1 MSKSYDIVKWEGSA
15 SLTNRHGSVATY
27 GGTIYKKY
35 DSHSMQNISTREH
48 GKMLALFG
56 SIPRT
61 GGAYYSSD
69 ANVGFVID
77 EYEYKNVNSIR
88 NGDKARVQNFYDSSY
103 NYADNVGEFT
113 VIPGGGVEYDR
124 KLRLQYGSNTVDY
137 DSGTAT
143 KFYNS
148 IAQGSGSVSLT
159 APETYKSKWGFVRFT
174 DTGGGTANGR
184 SVSLPYEQYDQVAVA
199 LYGPKFTVVF
209 NKNASDASGT
219 MANQSFV
226 NGVSQSLTANAFTRV
241 GYRFLGW
248 SKSSTATSPSY
259 EDGQDG
265 SGLSSTA
272 GATVNLYAVWGEK
285 TSTVTLNQPNATTA
299 GTNSVSATY
308 NRPMPPITRPQR
320 TGWTFAGYFTSANG
334 AGTKYYNADGSSA
347 QNWDRTEQN
356 VTLYAHW
363 TRNTHRVTVT
373 NTDPTHCKLSVT
385 CAEPALNLQETKG
398 VLAFDAAEYSN
409 YAIVATYSTA
419 FNAKKYALQGFKS
432 GTTTYAVTS
441 PTDLTRQYI
450 YTGGPSAPTEFH
462 TVFQVA
468 QQFNAE
474 IEVSCRIGTP
484 PTITLSPEKDDAN
497 GWFKQNLRIG
507 IDYNGNDAVEF
518 ETWSATRDGSPQ
530 PYDSYNPSDPEPM
543 VFTIDADITL
553 RVAFKVKTCEAT
565 VGVQSASAAVIGSNV
580 ATVTVDQYT
589 TGQTHW
595 GDVANYSARTTGIP
609 TDVEFDGWYKE
620 DGSPAD
626 DATVDGVAY
635 TFRDADYRI
644 VLAGD
649 VKLYAAYRA
658 KVRLRVQAMPDSEA
672 HGSVGID
679 GAYQENETFAYIR
692 LGTTCTIGV
701 HTDNFF
707 GGWFEGA
714 NPSYTTE
721 IPLAYAQE
729 DEISVTGGRT
739 LTAFVLDEEEI
750 NYIALYNFDARE
762 GHEDWDPTLGAWSL
776 TGDQSG
782 FKEVTKD
789 QYEAAITEWHGGTA
803 YTAPSNGRFFK
814 VSGIKRAN
822 LRVQSAGALGFAN
835 IRRYHVDDLAEMV
848 EQYDAN
854 AVTAVVNDHY
864 VFVANWGV
872 PAHRTITATR
882 ANGSER
888 TFGDISIE
896 GGTEA
901 QDGSWSIREE
911 QNAYVTLVAVPR
923 NGYKFVGWF
932 ADYDHAG
939 VPESADREFR
949 LKVQSTATY
958 YAMFAQDANAIY
970 EWEGGAA
977 SKRMEWRSK
986 IFVASKPFNP
996 VVARVDALGYPVK
1009 LTVGVFSAPQ
1019 DGAVRKSE
1027 IHPASSAPRRLG
1039 LLRPERHVQVTI
1051 ESAHEVDKIVVGT
1064 SMEGINV

>member
-1 MSKSYDIVKWEGSA
+1 MSKSYDIVKWEGTGN
-15 SLTNRHGSVATY
+15 LTVGNSTGTFS
-27 GGTIYKKY
+27 GTIYRKRSESAGIGWSS
-35 DSHSMQNISTREH
+35 SHSTFLE
-48 GKMLALFG
+48 FG
-56 SIPRT
+56 SISRT
-61 GGAYYSSD
+61 VGYGPMSCYVGWYTTKEGASKKFSE
-69 ANVGFVID
+69 I
-77 EYEYKNVNSIR
+77 KS
-88 NGDKARVQNFYDSSY
+88 GDKAQLGAFYNS
-103 NYADNVGEFT
+103 NIGTTNNVGEFT
-113 VIPGGGVEYDR
+113 VIPNGGVEYDR
-124 KLRLQYGSNTVDY
+124 KLRLQYGNNTVDY
-137 DSGTAT
+137 DSGTAA

-159 APETYKSKWGFVRFT
+159 APKTYQSKWGFVRFT
-174 DTGGGTANGR
+174 NTGGGTASGL
-184 SVSLPYEQYDQVAVA
+184 SVKLPYEQYDQVAVA

-209 NKNASDASGT
+209 NKNATDASGT
-219 MANQSFV
+219 MENQSFV
-226 NGVSQSLTANAFTRV
+226 NGVSQSLTANAFSRKGCT
-241 GYRFLGW
+241 FLGW

-272 GATVNLYAVWGEK
+272 GATVNLYAVWEEK
-285 TSTVTLNQPNATTA
+285 TSTVTLDQPNATTA
-299 GTNSVSATY
+299 GTNLVNATY
-308 NRPMPPITRPQR
+308 GRPMPPITRPQR

-347 QNWDRTEQN
+347 QNWDRTEQD
-356 VTLYAHW
+356 VTLHAHW

-385 CAEPALNLQETKG
+385 CAEPALDLRETHG
-398 VLAFDAAEYSN
+398 VLAFDAAEYSD
-409 YAIVATYSTA
+409 YAIVATYSTK

-441 PTDLTRQYI
+441 PTYLTRQYT
-450 YTGGPSAPTEFH
+450 YTGGPSAPTEFQ

-468 QQFNAE
+468 QQFDAT
-474 IEVSCRIGTP
+474 IEVSCRIGNE
-484 PTITLSPEKDDAN
+484 PTVTLSPQKDDAN

-507 IDYNGNDAVEF
+507 IDYNENDAVEF

-543 VFTIDADITL
+543 VFTIDANMTL

-565 VGVQSASAAVIGSNV
+565 VSVQSASAAVVGSNA

-595 GDVANYSARTTGIP
+595 GDVANYSARTTGLP
-609 TDVEFDGWYKE
+609 SGVEFDGWYKE

-649 VKLYAAYRA
+649 IKLYAAYRA
-658 KVRLRVQAMPDSEA
+658 KVRLRAQAMPDSEA

-692 LGTTCTIGV
+692 LGATCTIGV
-701 HTDNFF
+701 RTDNFF

-729 DEISVTGGRT
+729 DEIRVTGTRT
-739 LTAFVLDEEEI
+739 LTAFILDEEEF

-782 FKEVTKD
+782 FEEITKA

-803 YTAPSNGRFFK
+803 YTAPSDGRFFK

-822 LRVQSAGALGFAN
+822 LRVQSASALGFAN
-835 IRRYHVDDLAEMV
+835 ICRYHVDDLTEMLDQV
-848 EQYDAN
+848 DTNVA
-854 AVTAVVNDHY
+854 TAVINDHY

-872 PAHRTITATR
+872 LARRTITATR
-882 ANGSER
+882 ANGTER

-896 GGTEA
+896 DGTEA
-901 QDGSWSIREE
+901 GDGSWSVKAE
-911 QNAYVTLVAVPR
+911 QNTYVTLVAVPR

-986 IFVASKPFNP
+986 MFVASKPFNP
-996 VVARVDALGYPVK
+996 VALRVDALGYPVECE
-1009 LTVGVFSAPQ
+1009 VGVFSSPEAK
-1019 DGAVRKSE
+1019 AVRVGRVS
-1027 IHPASSAPRRLG
+1027 PASQMARRLP
-1039 LLRPERHVQVTI
+1039 LLRPERYVQVTVR
-1051 ESAHEVDKIVVGT
+1051 ADHEVDRVIVGT
-1064 SMEGINV
+1064 SMEGLNV